1 MDWKALVRC
10 DKIHLLPKAKF
21 QEHKGCVTEERRYL
35 IARKI
40 IEVLRLPIY
49 RR

>member
-1 MDWKALVRC
+1 MFD
-10 DKIHLLPKAKF
+10 D
-21 QEHKGCVTEERRYL
+21 HKGRVTEERRYL
-35 IARKI
+35 VARKI